1 MTDDIVARLRKQV
14 AYASATDRKYE
25 RPMNWDEADALL
37 SEIERLRALAREYF
51 SLAMHVGG
59 CGDGNCVVLRPR
71 GMRTNGG
78 CRCTSKMDQ
87 GRQRQV
93 TRLLM
98 KAQELASAA
107 LKGNTDA

>member
-1 MTDDIVARLRKQV
+1 MTDDIVNRLRESEKEWQE
-14 AYASATDRKYE
+14 TDCPELAQDCK
-25 RPMNWDEADALL
+25 DAAD
-37 SEIERLRALAREYF
+37 EIERLRALARDYF

-98 KAQELASAA
+98 KAQELANAA